1 LLVSKLERSLG
12 IEFYATGSEGI
23 GGNIRQSSEDFVV
36 EEILADGSKA
46 GVESEDSA
54 KKTVLGATSRKDR
67 YLLCILVKR
76 NWDTFIALGNIAR
89 QLGINPLQVQIAGIK
104 DAKAVTAQYITI
116 ENASMEDTQNFKLKD
131 MKIRPVGYVRN
142 RLSPF
147 YLRGNSFSITMRN
160 IKHRKSTISKRI
172 LKTIKDIDELG
183 GVPNFFGHQRFGT
196 TRPITHLV
204 GKALV
209 NGDLKKAAML
219 FLAKP
224 SNYEHPLSK
233 QARQELR
240 RTQDFKQALKN
251 FPRQLRYERLML
263 RCLSEDYTDFSGAF
277 RRLPIRLRRIFVQA
291 YQSYLF
297 NRFLSS
303 RIKHGLVMDR
313 AEIGDYAVN
322 IERSG
327 VPMSAMHKT
336 VSHENHAEIDREIKA
351 GKMRLALPLV
361 GVRQPPSQGVQ
372 GEFEREILRTE
383 RISPQNFALTAM
395 PDMVSKGELRA
406 MVTPV
411 QNFHLVEVFEDPTKS
426 SRQAA
431 KVTFTLYRGSYATVV
446 LRELIKTD
454 KPVKSGF

>member
-131 MKIRPVGYVRN
+131 MEIRPVGYVRN

-454 KPVKSGF
+454 RPVKSGF